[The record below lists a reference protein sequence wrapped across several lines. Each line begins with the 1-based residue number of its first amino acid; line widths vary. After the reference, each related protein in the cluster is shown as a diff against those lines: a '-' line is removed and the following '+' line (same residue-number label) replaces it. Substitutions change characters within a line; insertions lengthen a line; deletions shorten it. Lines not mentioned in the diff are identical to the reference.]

1 MTKPKLFAAG
11 GAHIDRRG
19 RVSGSYIP
27 GASNPGI
34 MREEV
39 GGGVFNALRNAVG
52 RGCGGA
58 LLSVRGG
65 DMAGE
70 AVARAIGE
78 GGIADLSA
86 TFLDRATPSYTA
98 FVEANGD
105 VVAGLADMGLYDL
118 AFAKLLRRRAVRD
131 AIAEADAVLCDANLP
146 EPALE
151 RLAGLAGEKP
161 LFAVAISPAKVIRLR
176 PVLSRIACLFMNR
189 REAAALSGGD
199 VDGGPANMV
208 QALAASGLASG
219 VISAGRERVAGFDAD
234 GVFEIEPPSP
244 RRTADSTG
252 AGDALAG
259 ATVAARMRGEK
270 LREAL
275 REGLAAALLTIETD
289 TVVADHDEAA
299 FAEALGLVPQA
310 RDVG

>member
-27 GASNPGI
+27 GASSPGI

-189 REAAALSGGD
+189 REAAVLSGGD

-219 VISAGRERVAGFDAD
+219 VISAGRERIVGFDAD

>member
-78 GGIADLSA
+78 AGIADLSA

>member
-27 GASNPGI
+27 GASSPGI

-52 RGCGGA
+52 RGGGGA

-189 REAAALSGGD
+189 REAAVLSGGD

-219 VISAGRERVAGFDAD
+219 VISAGRERIVGFDAD